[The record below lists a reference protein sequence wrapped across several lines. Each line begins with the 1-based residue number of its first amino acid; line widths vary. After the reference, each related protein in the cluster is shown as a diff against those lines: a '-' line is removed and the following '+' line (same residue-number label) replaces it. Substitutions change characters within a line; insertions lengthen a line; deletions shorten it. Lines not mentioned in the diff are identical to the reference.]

1 MTDRPIAEAD
11 LHGLR
16 IIDEQLSA
24 EHAAKVESYLAINR
38 EDAARLSG

>member
-1 MTDRPIAEAD
+1 VTDRPITEAD
-11 LHGLR
+11 LG
-16 IIDEQLSA
+16 QLSA